1 MNRSNFVKQ
10 FRERFIAELQ
20 LKTSWGR
27 NELIAKL
34 DEILID
40 VLSDEVTTQETPTQN
55 KLPRTADR

>member
-20 LKTSWGR
+20 LKTGWGR

-40 VLSDEVTTQETPTQN
+40 VLSDEVTRPSPEDSRN
-55 KLPRTADR
+55 E